1 MIQDIQSKSPT
12 THHLPKNNKNI
23 EIEDSAQSVNIS
35 KSGGALAEEHPRV
48 HACDKNNGL
57 WLQNSRIFALIL

>member
-1 MIQDIQSKSPT
+1 MIQCIQSKSPT
-12 THHLPKNNKNI
+12 AHPPKKQNKNI

-35 KSGGALAEEHPRV
+35 KSGRASAEEHPHI